1 MSGPATPAPAGRL
14 TRADGLCALLLVV
27 LATLSLAVASRSL
40 GFTRDEGYY
49 FSAAENHVGYIET
62 SLQGLRTG
70 HPLAF
75 ADRQVIDRWLGYNS
89 EHPPLMKTLFGV
101 SWRLL
106 HRCQCPQEGGL
117 HPVAYP
123 SRHRTLPLLSQSA
136 AMRLPTQV
144 LGGLLVAAVYLFG
157 ALCLSRLAGLLA
169 AALTLLQPRLF
180 FHSQL
185 ACFDAPVTAFI
196 FLTTLAYL
204 WAILATSPRQRFW
217 RGVVFAL
224 VLAAAMLTKH
234 NTFFLPPI
242 LLLHWLYLKR
252 GQVARL
258 FRRQRAD
265 QTVAEPVWSWLLP
278 PWALCAATITPLIY
292 LLGWPYLWPAPV
304 TRFLAYVGFHLH
316 HVHYNIEYLGV
327 NYNRPPYPLH
337 YVPLMTL
344 FTVPVTTLLLSGLGL
359 FFLRRGSAS
368 AAATSVAQAADGAAG
383 SVAEQPSIAAP
394 AVAPLALILLSLAWP
409 IAVIMRPGTP
419 IFGAEKHWL
428 PAVPFIALLAGA
440 GAQWAVARL
449 PTLGGLSP
457 RALRYA
463 TAILALVVTMPAAV
477 EVARSHPY
485 ALTHYNAL
493 AGGPR
498 GGADLGMNRH
508 FWGYAVRGLFP
519 TLNDKARPLAS
530 IYFHDA
536 NWNMLQMSMKDGLL
550 RRDLRDSGIEEPG
563 VRAADLGLLL
573 HERHFNKYEYWLWDA
588 FGSTRPLAVV
598 THEGVPVATLYA
610 RPGAVSTSS
619 ESTQCPIAK

>member
-1 MSGPATPAPAGRL
+1 MSPPAGSARRL
-14 TRADGLCALLLVV
+14 QRVDGLCALLLCL

-49 FSAAENHVGYIET
+49 FAAAENHVGYIEA
-62 SLQGLRTG
+62 SLQGLRSG
-70 HPLAF
+70 QPLAF
-75 ADRQVIDRWLGYNS
+75 ADRAFIDRWLGYNS

-106 HRCQCPQEGGL
+106 HRCQCPQESGL
-117 HPVAYP
+117 HSLPYA
-123 SRHRTLPLLSQSA
+123 SRHRTLGLMSQSA

-144 LGGLLVAAVYLFG
+144 LAGLLVAAVYLFG
-157 ALCLSRLAGLLA
+157 ALSLSRLAGLVA

-204 WAILATSPRQRFW
+204 WAILATDRRQRIR
-217 RGVVFAL
+217 RGIVFAL

-242 LLLHWLYLKR
+242 LLLHWLYLQR
-252 GQVARL
+252 GNLVR
-258 FRRQRAD
+258 RAD
-265 QTVAEPVWSWLLP
+265 RVASGASRWAWLLP
-278 PWALCAATITPLIY
+278 PWALCAATITPLVY
-292 LLGWPYLWPAPV
+292 LAGWPYLWPSPV
-304 TRFLAYVGFHLH
+304 ARFLSYVGFHLH

-327 NYNRPPYPLH
+327 NYNRPPYPWH

-344 FTVPVTTLLLSGLGL
+344 FTVPVTTLLLSLLGL
-359 FFLRRGSAS
+359 LWLARRSAQS
-368 AAATSVAQAADGAAG
+368 PQAAAG
-383 SVAEQPSIAAP
+383 SANEESP
-394 AVAPLALILLSLAWP
+394 ADASALTAVSLPNVAPVALILLSLAWP

-428 PAVPFIALLAGA
+428 PAVPFLALLAGA
-440 GAQWAVARL
+440 GVQWAMDRL
-449 PTLGGLSP
+449 PTLTRLSP

-463 TAILALVVTMPAAV
+463 TAALVLLVTAPAAI
-477 EVARSHPY
+477 EVSRSHPY

-493 AGGPR
+493 SGGPR
-498 GGADLGMNRH
+498 GAADLGMNRH
-508 FWGYAVRGLFP
+508 FWGYAVRGLYP
-519 TLNDKARPLAS
+519 ALNAQARPLAS

-563 VRAADLGLLL
+563 VRAADLGLVL

-588 FGSTRPLAVV
+588 FGSTRPLAVA

-610 RPGAVSTSS
+610 RPGATRQSS
-619 ESTQCPIAK
+619 PESEQCPIAK